1 MSNED
6 EQKRNKEKWRVW
18 NEERERAKAK
28 QKITLQEGIETYA
41 VNLAQKISAPHQK
54 NMNN

>member
-1 MSNED
+1 M
-6 EQKRNKEKWRVW
+6 W
-18 NEERERAKAK
+18 NEERDRAKAK